1 MRRCAMPLGRRSGRR
16 SARAVEGPAACPRR
30 HERGVA
36 LFAALAVMALVSAL
50 VLGLVL
56 TTSLEPL
63 ASASFETTRAAQLA
77 AEAGL
82 GVAAHE
88 LGAVGDWN
96 LVLGGAV
103 VSAILDQSAV
113 SVELPDGSRA
123 GLPEITS
130 LATCGHASACSEAEA
145 AAFTADRP
153 WGPNNP
159 RWRVFGHARLDR
171 LLSAEPGLPPIEVVV
186 WTGDDPAELDGD
198 PSRDAPPGPAGE
210 WRPGACTVAIRAEAF
225 APRQGHATVLGT
237 LTRPGAGCGMG
248 ARLASW
254 HRLD

>member
-1 MRRCAMPLGRRSGRR
+1 MWRCAMPFGRRSGGGP
-16 SARAVEGPAACPRR
+16 ARVVEVPAACRRR

-36 LFAALAVMALVSAL
+36 LFAALVVMAFVSAL

-63 ASASFETTRAAQLA
+63 ASASFETSRAAQLA

-103 VSAILDQSAV
+103 VSAVLEQSAV

-123 GLPEITS
+123 GLPELTS

-159 RWRVFGHARLDR
+159 RWRVFGHARLDQ
-171 LLSAEPGLPPIEVVV
+171 LLATAQGLPPVEVVV
-186 WTGDDPAELDGD
+186 WTGDDPSELDGD
-198 PSRDAPPGPAGE
+198 PFRDAPPGPAGE
-210 WRPGACTVAIRAEAF
+210 WLPGACTVAIRAEAF
-225 APRQGHATVLGT
+225 APRQGHATVLAT
-237 LTRPGAGCGMG
+237 LTRPGAGCGTG